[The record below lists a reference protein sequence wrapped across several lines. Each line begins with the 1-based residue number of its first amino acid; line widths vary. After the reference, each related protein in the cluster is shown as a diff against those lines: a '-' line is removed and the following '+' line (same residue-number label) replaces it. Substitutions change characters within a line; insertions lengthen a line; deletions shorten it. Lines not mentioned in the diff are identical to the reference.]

1 MPLLLFALFIIVP
14 ILELYVIIQVGQAI
28 GVWWTILLL
37 IADSILGTW
46 LMRSQGRA
54 AWRRFNGAMSEGR
67 IPAREVLDGTLIIFG
82 GAFLLAP
89 GFITDAF
96 GLFFLIPPTRAIAR
110 RFIIRVFGGRFRIAT
125 VGFDAANRY
134 YDGRRQRRTEDYV
147 EGTAQDIDSDPPRL
161 P

>member
-1 MPLLLFALFIIVP
+1 MPLLLFALFIVVP

-37 IADSILGTW
+37 IADSVLGTW

-54 AWRRFNGAMSEGR
+54 AWRRFNAAMGEGR
-67 IPAREVLDGTLIIFG
+67 VPAREILDGMLIVFG

-89 GFITDAF
+89 GFITDAI
-96 GLFFLIPPTRAIAR
+96 GLFFLIPPTRALAR
-110 RFIIRVFGGRFRIAT
+110 RVLVRVFAGRLTFVAT
-125 VGFDAANRY
+125 GAGAANRY
-134 YDGRRQRRTEDYV
+134 RQSRGAGSDFDV
-147 EGTAQDIDSDPPRL
+147 EGSAHDIDPDPPRL